1 MLLEELKE
9 GWFIGHRKQDQ
20 QPTAL
25 TDEERERIK
34 RLFPDSNV
42 HLKMASGEHVFD
54 KNAHAIYKNLRLS
67 FYKKG
72 DELRVSVGHY
82 RDHDGPGNPK
92 VSPVTHT
99 DHIASE
105 DELERIQRMAK

>member
-1 MLLEELKE
+1 MLLQELKE
-9 GWFIGHRKQDQ
+9 GWFVGHRKQDQ
-20 QPTAL
+20 EPSPL
-25 TDEERERIK
+25 TSEERDLIK

-42 HLKMASGEHVFD
+42 HMKMGDGKHVFD
-54 KNAHAIYKNLRLS
+54 KNAHAVYKNLRLS

-99 DHIASE
+99 DHVATE
-105 DELERIQRMAK
+105 DELERIQRNAL